1 MVVTIICFIVTN
13 LFASIALLWP
23 LRLFEVVVIVAMLT
37 GMVTLAIVMADE
49 FYDSL
54 PLRRR
59 ARP

>member
-1 MVVTIICFIVTN
+1 MVTIICFIVTN